1 MSVSVWIKKT
11 KCMVIVLNFGQTDR
25 AIAFVFAIPHVS
37 CEPVS
42 VVLIV
47 SIKSKVLKIAHHT
60 NSA

>member
-42 VVLIV
+42 VVLILL
-47 SIKSKVLKIAHHT
+47 KAKFSK
-60 NSA
+60 